1 MGNRDRCLLIGEEG
15 RESGL
20 DMTEVPDDE
29 DDDIPE
35 MVEEVWDGR
44 GSWYGGDVAVAR
56 SMTADGDAILTVPRA
71 AITGT
76 RISDGWIDVVVPLAL
91 LRWVLDGEARD
102 RPG

>member
-1 MGNRDRCLLIGEEG
+1 MGNQDRCLLIGEEG

-35 MVEEVWDGR
+35 MVEEVWNGR

-56 SMTADGDAILTVPRA
+56 SLTADGDAILTVPPT

-76 RISDGWIDVVVPLAL
+76 RISDGWIDVVIPLAL